1 MITVGEGKKLIQ
13 ETISNEN
20 TIEIEISN
28 AVGYALANDI
38 FAPIHFP
45 SFRQSAMDGYA
56 IRYEDFLLSKTF
68 IVQDEIQAGDNST
81 ILLEKGKAIRIFT
94 GAKVPDGADTVV
106 QQEATEEI
114 STIKYPN
121 SKTINI
127 QLATFNSNIRSVG
140 SQCKYNDLILKKGTS
155 LQAGT
160 ISLLA
165 NVGIQKINVFQKPRI
180 CILNTGKELLKLG
193 ELLQVGKVF
202 ESNSFSLVHVL
213 KQMHIDITAIS
224 WVDDDLEKTIKAVEQ
239 ALLQSD
245 FLLVTGG
252 VSVGDYDFVLESLKQ
267 NNVEII
273 FHKLKQKPG
282 KPLLFGKQENKYIFG
297 LPGNPASVLT
307 CFYQYVYPALRQYIG
322 FSAVDL
328 LKINLPISNSYS
340 KKAGLSHFLKAIV
353 HEDSVEILDHQE
365 SYKMNSFAIANALVE
380 IHAEKELVEKGELVK
395 VYVLPK

>member
-1 MITVGEGKKLIQ
+1 MISVGEGKKLIQ

-56 IRYEDFLLSKTF
+56 ICYEDFLLSKTF

-114 STIKYPN
+114 STIKNPN

-140 SQCKYNDLILKKGTS
+140 SQCKHNDLILKKGTT

-165 NVGIQKINVFQKPRI
+165 NLGIEKMNVFEKPRI

-193 ELLQVGKVF
+193 EPLQDGKVF

-213 KQMHIDITAIS
+213 KQMHLNITEIN
-224 WVDDDLEKTIKAVEQ
+224 WVDDDLEKTKKAVESSLSQ
-239 ALLQSD
+239 CE
-245 FLLVTGG
+245 FLLITGG
-252 VSVGDYDFVLESLKQ
+252 VSVGDYDFVLESLQ
-267 NNVEII
+267 HNNVEII

-328 LKINLPISNSYS
+328 LKIKLPLQNSYS
-340 KKAGLSHFLKAIV
+340 KKAGLTHFLKAIV

-365 SYKMNSFAIANALVE
+365 SYKMNSFAVANALVE
-380 IHAEKELVEKGELVK
+380 IDAEKELVEKGELVK
-395 VYVLPK
+395 VYVLPN

>member
-1 MITVGEGKKLIQ
+1 MITVGDGKKLIQ

-68 IVQDEIQAGDNST
+68 IVQDEIQAGENKN
-81 ILLEKGKAIRIFT
+81 IVLEKGKAIRIFT

-106 QQEATEEI
+106 LQEATEEI

-165 NVGIQKINVFQKPRI
+165 NVGIRKINVFKKPRI